1 MKKTQSQGGIPMSVL
16 TDKLL
21 RVLDG
26 ALDALTPDE
35 LLTDRQALRNLTGAL
50 KDLHELQQLSE
61 KDGRDGAE
69 AGLTVSFEGE
79 TAEMSK

>member
-1 MKKTQSQGGIPMSVL
+1 MKKTQSQSSVPVSAL

-26 ALDALTPDE
+26 ALDTLTPDE

-50 KDLHELQQLSE
+50 KDLNELRLMSDADDRE
-61 KDGRDGAE
+61 KGSVA
-69 AGLTVSFEGE
+69 LTVSFEGE

>member
-1 MKKTQSQGGIPMSVL
+1 MRKKKSQSVPMSAL

-26 ALDALTPDE
+26 ALDTLTPDE

-50 KDLHELQQLSE
+50 KDLQELKHLE
-61 KDGRDGAE
+61 DPNNRDSGGA
-69 AGLTVSFEGE
+69 ALTVSFEGDA
-79 TAEMSK
+79 AEMSK

>member
-1 MKKTQSQGGIPMSVL
+1 MKKTQSQSSVPMSVL

-50 KDLHELQQLSE
+50 KDLQELRHLTNS
-61 KDGRDGAE
+61 DGGGGAD

-79 TAEMSK
+79 AAEMSK

>member
-1 MKKTQSQGGIPMSVL
+1 MSAL

-26 ALDALTPDE
+26 ALDTLTPDE

-50 KDLHELQQLSE
+50 KDLQELQHLS
-61 KDGRDGAE
+61 DPNGREHGNE
-69 AGLTVSFEGE
+69 PLTVSFEGE

>member
-1 MKKTQSQGGIPMSVL
+1 MTKKKAQGVPMSAL

-26 ALDALTPDE
+26 ALDTLTPDE

-50 KDLHELQQLSE
+50 KDLQELQLLSDS
-61 KDGRDGAE
+61 DGRESGGA
-69 AGLTVSFEGE
+69 ALTVSFEGE

>member
-1 MKKTQSQGGIPMSVL
+1 MKKKKSQGVPMSAL

-26 ALDALTPDE
+26 ALDTLTPAE
-35 LLTDRQALRNLTGAL
+35 LLTDRQAVRNLTGAL
-50 KDLHELQQLSE
+50 KDLQELQLLSDS
-61 KDGRDGAE
+61 DGRESGGA
-69 AGLTVSFEGE
+69 ALTVSFEGE

>member
-1 MKKTQSQGGIPMSVL
+1 MKKTQSQSSVPMSVL

-50 KDLHELQQLSE
+50 KDLQELRHLTNS
-61 KDGRDGAE
+61 DGVGGAD

-79 TAEMSK
+79 AAEMSK

>member
-1 MKKTQSQGGIPMSVL
+1 MKKKKSQGVPMSAL

-26 ALDALTPDE
+26 ALDTLTPDE

-50 KDLHELQQLSE
+50 KDLHELQHLS
-61 KDGRDGAE
+61 DPNGREGGGE
-69 AGLTVSFEGE
+69 PLTVSFEGE

>member
-1 MKKTQSQGGIPMSVL
+1 MKKTQSKGGTPVVAL

-26 ALDALTPDE
+26 ALDSLPPDE

-50 KDLHELQQLSE
+50 KDLHEIRLMSDA
-61 KDGRDGAE
+61 DGRDKNAS
-69 AGLTVSFEGE
+69 ALTVSFEGE

>member
-1 MKKTQSQGGIPMSVL
+1 MKKTQSQSSVPMSVL

-50 KDLHELQQLSE
+50 KDLHELRHLTNS
-61 KDGRDGAE
+61 DGVGGAD

-79 TAEMSK
+79 AAEMSK

>member
-1 MKKTQSQGGIPMSVL
+1 MKKTQSQSSVPMSVL

-50 KDLHELQQLSE
+50 KDLHELQHLANPESANGE
-61 KDGRDGAE
+61 E
-69 AGLTVSFEGE
+69 PGLTVSFEGE

>member
-50 KDLHELQQLSE
+50 KDLHELQQLSDR
-61 KDGRDGAE
+61 DGGDGAE

-79 TAEMSK
+79 AAEMSK

>member
-1 MKKTQSQGGIPMSVL
+1 MKKTQSQSSVPMSVL

-50 KDLHELQQLSE
+50 KDLQELRHLTNS
-61 KDGRDGAE
+61 DGEGGAD

-79 TAEMSK
+79 AAEMSK